1 MNQWNIYSSACK
13 VLLTPLHIA
22 FSIWMLYDLLGWSSF
37 IGVAVM
43 LAFLPIP
50 GAIAKNIQRVQREVM
65 KRTDARVQVVTESTW
80 RIALGLGRDKTDAV
94 FKVMNIIRSVKLF
107 GWEGKIGQLVYD
119 KREDELHWMYKR
131 EFLALGNMLVN

>member
-1 MNQWNIYSSACK
+1 
-13 VLLTPLHIA
+13 
-22 FSIWMLYDLLGWSSF
+22 MLYDLLGWSSF

-80 RIALGLGRDKTDAV
+80 RIALGLERDKTDAV
-94 FKVMNIIRSVKLF
+94 SKVMNIIRSVKLF